1 MRSFRPRPSQGFLV
15 TVAAASVSVA
25 ALASGPVPAMG
36 QQPTSPATFSSSD
49 LPIGPVGAP
58 AGAAQLKVSE
68 NRSPFRKD
76 RVRAGVFEIRT
87 RGANYVGWVFDR
99 PVLIR
104 ASGVVIRNSVFTA
117 GPQVT
122 KPNSALL
129 QVSPQRYKKRQP
141 SVLVEDTTFRPAVP
155 SRHLDGVRGSNF
167 TLRRVEISGTVDGV
181 HIHGTARWDDPMA
194 GNVAVVDSWIHDL
207 THFAVPGQPEG
218 THNDGVQVIGGQ
230 NIHIRGNVIDGA
242 ISNAAVMISGG
253 QNKVYN
259 IFVVDNWL
267 GGGSCTVNVYDR
279 DADPIPRLAVMDN
292 TFRRGSAKVS
302 DCAISVTSRTIP
314 LLRVSN
320 NRWSDNARPRP
331 VPRLG

>member
-1 MRSFRPRPSQGFLV
+1 MRSFSPVQRLWV
-15 TVAAASVSVA
+15 TVAAASVLVTGLTPG
-25 ALASGPVPAMG
+25 LARG
-36 QQPTSPATFSSSD
+36 QQSGSLTTLTRAE

-58 AGAAQLKVSE
+58 AGAAQLRVSVTK
-68 NRSPFRKD
+68 SPYPKD

-87 RGANYVGWVFDR
+87 RGANYTGWVFDR
-99 PVLIR
+99 PVLVR
-104 ASGVVIRNSVFTA
+104 AQGVVIRNSTFTGSSA
-117 GPQVT
+117 AA

-129 QVSPQRYKKRQP
+129 QVSPKRYKKRQP
-141 SVLVEDTTFRPAVP
+141 SVLVEDSTFQPSTP
-155 SRHLDGVRGSNF
+155 SRNLDGVRGSNF

-181 HIHGTARWDDPMA
+181 HIHGSSRWDDPMA

-207 THFAVPGQPEG
+207 KHFPVPGQPEG

-242 ISNAAVMISGG
+242 IANAAVMISGG
-253 QNKVYN
+253 RNKVYN
-259 IFVVDNWL
+259 IFVVNNWL

-279 DADPIPRLAVMDN
+279 DAGPIPRLTVMDN
-292 TFRRGSAKVS
+292 TFRRGSAAVS
-302 DCAISVTSRTIP
+302 DCAISVTARTIS

-331 VPRLG
+331 APRLG